1 MSARVRMGAARGF
14 TLVELLI
21 AIAIGMALTVV
32 VSQLFYHSRTTYTT
46 TEDVSRMQENI
57 RFAYQVFTR
66 TVHLA
71 GYKSAPNVATEVAF
85 PPGQEPIDGVE
96 GAAAGE
102 SDTLTIRF
110 QGANSAAG
118 AADGTIRDCAG
129 TAIAAGVTAF
139 NTFTIGVGANGANA
153 LFCNGV
159 EMVADV
165 ENMQVIYGED
175 TSGDLVVNNY
185 VNRSQVTDLA
195 NVRSVRIALLF
206 STRSP
211 NSALAIDS
219 TTTYNLHGQV
229 LGPFNDR
236 LIRRPVVMT
245 VSLRNRTP

>member
-1 MSARVRMGAARGF
+1 MSARIRAGAARGF

-57 RFAYQVFTR
+57 RFAYQVLTR

-71 GYKSAPNVATEVAF
+71 GYKSAPNVASEVAF
-85 PPGQEPIDGVE
+85 PPGAPAITGVE
-96 GAAAGE
+96 GAAAGA
-102 SDTLTIRF
+102 SDTLTVSY
-110 QGANSAAG
+110 QGSGLTFG
-118 AADGTIRDCAG
+118 AADGTIVDCTG
-129 TAIAAGVTAF
+129 TPVAAGVVAV
-139 NTFTIGVGANGANA
+139 NTFTVGVGANGANA

-159 EMVADV
+159 ETVADV

-175 TSGDLVVNNY
+175 TSGDLVANNFVNA
-185 VNRSQVTDLA
+185 SQVTDMA

-219 TTTYNLHGQV
+219 TTTYDLHGQV

-236 LIRRPVVMT
+236 LIRRPVVLT